1 MKIIFL
7 DFDGVLNSQR
17 YMESDA
23 YGTGK
28 GLAFGHSQID
38 PKAVELLNKM
48 IDVTDARVVI
58 SSSWRHIWSR
68 DEIGRMLKQRGFRHP
83 SSIIDITPSL
93 MSQRGDEI
101 AQWLGQADEGRRIG
115 GEKIDGYVILD
126 DSTDMHPDQME
137 HFVQT
142 NPDTGLTSQDVNRAI
157 SILGI

>member
-1 MKIIFL
+1 MKVIFL
-7 DFDGVLNSQR
+7 DFDGVLNSQQ

-28 GLAFGHSQID
+28 GLAFGDSQLD
-38 PKAVELLNKM
+38 PQCVDRLNRLIEATGAK
-48 IDVTDARVVI
+48 VVI

-68 DEIGRMLKQRGFRHP
+68 GEITRMLKQRGFRHP
-83 SSIIDITPSL
+83 ESIIDVTPSL
-93 MSQRGDEI
+93 LSQRGNEL

-115 GEKIDGYVILD
+115 GEKVDGYVILD
-126 DSTDMHPDQME
+126 DSTDFNPDQME

-142 NPDTGLTSQDVNRAI
+142 NPDIGLTDADVKRAI